1 MAFTNCSRWGQLHGQ
16 SCTPTESIDELK
28 KKEHGRKVFCLGC
41 FKAVKEYDV
50 VKVISLNKSVPEAE
64 VGDIGAVVMVYS
76 PEAFEV
82 ECVLDTG
89 STKWLGTFARDK
101 IKWQPTPNE

>member
-1 MAFTNCSRWGQLHGQ
+1 MAFTNCSRCGESFHLRIT
-16 SCTPTESIDELK
+16 STESIDELK
-28 KKEHGRKVFCLGC
+28 KKEHERKVFCLGC

-64 VGDIGAVVMVYS
+64 VGDIGAVLMVYS
-76 PEAFEV
+76 PEAFEI

-89 STKWLGTFARDK
+89 STKWLGTFTRDK